1 MSTIES
7 NLDSIAQ
14 SLKIIADLLTVQTAT
29 KAVTNAPI
37 HQAPVA
43 APIQVA
49 APVAAI
55 PVPVVAA
62 SAAPVPAAP
71 VTTNPYTGK
80 NNQLVPH
87 PVQGM
92 PTLPVFTD
100 VVPAAVQAGPTAPAT
115 SVPVFKDKQAM
126 MDFVLSSY
134 KALGTEKGAKIQDV
148 LTGLGFRNINDAPPE
163 TWGALKAGIDS
174 LKG

>member
-29 KAVTNAPI
+29 KAVTNAPVP
-37 HQAPVA
+37 QAPVA
-43 APIQVA
+43 APVQVA
-49 APVAAI
+49 HAIAPV
-55 PVPVVAA
+55 PVPVVAV
-62 SAAPVPAAP
+62 SPDPVPASP
-71 VTTNPYTGK
+71 M
-80 NNQLVPH
+80 
-87 PVQGM
+87 M
-92 PTLPVFTD
+92 PTLPVFTE
-100 VVPAAVQAGPTAPAT
+100 VVPAAVQAGPTAPVT
-115 SVPVFKDKQAM
+115 SDPAFANKQAM

-163 TWGALKAGIDS
+163 TWGALKAGIDA